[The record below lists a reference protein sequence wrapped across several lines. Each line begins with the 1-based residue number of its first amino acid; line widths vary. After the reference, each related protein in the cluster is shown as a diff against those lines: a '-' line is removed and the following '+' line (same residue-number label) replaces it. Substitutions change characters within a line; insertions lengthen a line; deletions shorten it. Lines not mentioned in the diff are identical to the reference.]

1 MPSPADRSPGFPQT
15 AWTVI
20 QDAQS
25 LDEVERRRALER
37 LISVYWRPIYWT
49 IRLDWNQS
57 AEEAQDLTQDYF
69 TSFLSRELVT
79 QVERERGNF
88 RFFAKATLK
97 NFMLNRKREAGALK
111 RGGDRRLEALDDVER
126 VERES
131 QAREDPPEVRFE
143 RELMRSLVARALDA
157 LREECLADDK
167 EREFELFR
175 TFYYEESAGRKVR
188 YEELQERFSMDHHEV
203 KNRLAEL
210 RARFKKNVLQL
221 LRDGVS
227 TEEELEREIREV
239 FQA

>member
-1 MPSPADRSPGFPQT
+1 M
-15 AWTVI
+15 
-20 QDAQS
+20 
-25 LDEVERRRALER
+25 DEVERRCALER

-49 IRLDWNQS
+49 IRLDWNAS
-57 AEEAQDLTQDYF
+57 AEEAKDLTQEYF
-69 TSFLSRELVT
+69 FAFLESELVT
-79 QVERERGNF
+79 QVARERGNF

-97 NFMLNRKREAGALK
+97 NFMLNKKREARALK
-111 RGGDRRLEALDDVER
+111 RGANTRFEPLDDVER

-143 RELMRSLVARALDA
+143 RELMRAIVARALDA
-157 LREECLADDK
+157 LKEAC
-167 EREFELFR
+167 EREDRPQLFEMFR
-175 TFYYEESAGRKVR
+175 TFYYAESAGRKIR
-188 YEELQERFSMDHHEV
+188 YEELQTRFAMDHHEV

-210 RARFKKNVLQL
+210 RARFKQLILEL